1 MHQNG
6 RDTHIRQ
13 VELYGP
19 RMVNDMKGVL
29 PQPAPGIMQNRSI
42 LQDMETEEKNVEE
55 DDDLGDVS
63 LPAFGSIR

>member
-1 MHQNG
+1 
-6 RDTHIRQ
+6 
-13 VELYGP
+13 
-19 RMVNDMKGVL
+19 MVNDMKGVL